1 MQKVI
6 KITVPKEMADELS
19 RKAKEANITKSAYAR
34 DLLRK
39 GMDSGGGMKYEDS
52 KDFRIQLSDKKAERL
67 QEIASGYSMSVR
79 EYLTRVAAMDMPPRV
94 HVVVQ
99 DIYYVSMELND
110 LENSIAGVCASIR
123 RTGEVYEQD
132 VKMILK
138 TLKEIN
144 DLFDKHL
151 DIELDARNKLYDE
164 AKKKLFSKVR
174 ETRKGTFE
182 EWVYCG

>member
-1 MQKVI
+1 
-6 KITVPKEMADELS
+6 
-19 RKAKEANITKSAYAR
+19 
-34 DLLRK
+34 
-39 GMDSGGGMKYEDS
+39 
-52 KDFRIQLSDKKAERL
+52 
-67 QEIASGYSMSVR
+67 MSVLITGSTAN
-79 EYLTRVAAMDMPPRV
+79 EVWKTAANLLLK
-94 HVVVQ
+94 Q
-99 DIYYVSMELND
+99 
-110 LENSIAGVCASIR
+110 ENILMG

-164 AKKKLFSKVR
+164 AKKKLFSIVR

>member
-1 MQKVI
+1 
-6 KITVPKEMADELS
+6 
-19 RKAKEANITKSAYAR
+19 
-34 DLLRK
+34 
-39 GMDSGGGMKYEDS
+39 
-52 KDFRIQLSDKKAERL
+52 
-67 QEIASGYSMSVR
+67 MSVR

-138 TLKEIN
+138 TLKDIN

-182 EWVYCG
+182 EWVYCE